1 MLVEINLLPQKEPKK
16 IGFIIT
22 LSCLVGLL
30 VLTGAYYLWQTN
42 STKSVIASLDR
53 QITMTKKIAE
63 KENKSTETVE
73 ATSSVSQLKTAIEWA
88 NDYPIQTIPVMRH
101 LTSLLPERGFIQSF
115 AYTEAGTISLTVQ
128 FDSAREAAYFL
139 ENLNESKWIEE
150 ASLSSLAAAST
161 SESTVDNASATIST
175 NQTNATNSTTQT
187 TNQTNTTNSDQAVTN
202 QSSSSNTN
210 SQTNSAAGIT
220 GTGVQTNTANTTAT
234 TSTVNNTTTT
244 SSGTESK
251 SVSDNILP
259 RYTGQ
264 FEIKLDKE
272 VVKKNIKKSNK
283 DEEGVTG
290 S

>member
-73 ATSSVSQLKTAIEWA
+73 ATSSVSQLKTAIDWA

-101 LTSLLPERGFIQSF
+101 LTSLLPERGFIQSL
-115 AYTEAGTISLTVQ
+115 AYSEAGTISLSMQ

-139 ENLNESKWIEE
+139 DNLNESK
-150 ASLSSLAAAST
+150 
-161 SESTVDNASATIST
+161 
-175 NQTNATNSTTQT
+175 
-187 TNQTNTTNSDQAVTN
+187 
-202 QSSSSNTN
+202 
-210 SQTNSAAGIT
+210 
-220 GTGVQTNTANTTAT
+220 
-234 TSTVNNTTTT
+234 
-244 SSGTESK
+244 
-251 SVSDNILP
+251 
-259 RYTGQ
+259 
-264 FEIKLDKE
+264 
-272 VVKKNIKKSNK
+272 
-283 DEEGVTG
+283 
-290 S
+290 

>member
-22 LSCLVGLL
+22 LICLVGLL
-30 VLTGAYYLWQTN
+30 VLTGAYYFWQTD

-63 KENKSTETVE
+63 KENISTETVE

-139 ENLNESKWIEE
+139 DNLNESKWIKE

-161 SESTVDNASATIST
+161 AESAVNNASTTTST
-175 NQTNATNSTTQT
+175 NQTNSTTQT
-187 TNQTNTTNSDQAVTN
+187 TNQTNTANSDQTVTN

-210 SQTNSAAGIT
+210 NQTNSVT
-220 GTGVQTNTANTTAT
+220 GTTVDQANTVNPTAT
-234 TSTVNNTTTT
+234 TSTVNNTTIT

-272 VVKKNIKKSNK
+272 VVKKNIQKSKKN
-283 DEEGVTG
+283 EEGVTG